1 MLFRSTQPFANFFK
15 NRRSHSLIWRFP
27 RRCLAFSSFS
37 PIISLIILLTVC
49 HTILMIYFGKF
60 GSTKNP
66 LTDSFSSWSR
76 TCLLD
81 IVLMLYGE
89 MLYWYVFQIKRNN
102 RRTFNCV
109 KNIILMDDTTICVQF
124 HYFFFHVKFSI
135 CLQY

>member
-1 MLFRSTQPFANFFK
+1 
-15 NRRSHSLIWRFP
+15 
-27 RRCLAFSSFS
+27 
-37 PIISLIILLTVC
+37 
-49 HTILMIYFGKF
+49 MIYFGKF
-60 GSTKNP
+60 GIGSTNDP
-66 LTDSFSSWSR
+66 LTDSFSSWPP

-89 MLYWYVFQIKRNN
+89 MHYWYVFQMKRNN

-109 KNIILMDDTTICVQF
+109 TNIILMDETTICVQF